1 MNLVSVIIPFYK
13 KHQFLKRAIES
24 ILNQTYQQ
32 FEIII
37 IHDDPEDN
45 NFKLEN
51 DLSDE
56 IEGVERLHLH
66 RDLYEKYLDIKGIT
80 NIAII
85 RNPIDRFFSCSIFLK
100 RMYGN
105 DIQEAM
111 EDPIMFSM
119 MLKNFPLTQAVNW
132 FRPLSDFITEDTYIW
147 KFENGF
153 KDEFEEWISDVLNF
167 PFTVRD
173 VPYEKLSTDETNK
186 LNKSDRLIENIKQF
200 WREDIEQ
207 FYPELG
213 TPL

>member
-1 MNLVSVIIPFYK
+1 MPVYRQDKKRFHFIHIPRTAGRFVESVI
-13 KHQFLKRAIES
+13 
-24 ILNQTYQQ
+24 
-32 FEIII
+32 
-37 IHDDPEDN
+37 EDN

-80 NIAII
+80 NITII

-100 RMYGN
+100 RMYGD

-153 KDEFEEWISDVLNF
+153 KNDFEEWISDVLNF

-173 VPYEKLSTDETNK
+173 VPYKKLSTDETNK

-207 FYPELG
+207 FYPELA
-213 TPL
+213 TSL

>member
-1 MNLVSVIIPFYK
+1 MPVYRQDEKRFHFIHIPRTAGRFVESVI
-13 KHQFLKRAIES
+13 
-24 ILNQTYQQ
+24 
-32 FEIII
+32 
-37 IHDDPEDN
+37 EDN

-51 DLSDE
+51 DISDE

-173 VPYEKLSTDETNK
+173 VPYKKLSTDETNK

-207 FYPELG
+207 FYPELAA
-213 TPL
+213 

>member
-1 MNLVSVIIPFYK
+1 MPVYRQDEKRFHFIHIPRTAGRFVESVI
-13 KHQFLKRAIES
+13 
-24 ILNQTYQQ
+24 
-32 FEIII
+32 
-37 IHDDPEDN
+37 EDN

-173 VPYEKLSTDETNK
+173 VPYKKLSTDETNK

-207 FYPELG
+207 FYPELAP
-213 TPL
+213 PL

>member
-1 MNLVSVIIPFYK
+1 MPVYRQDKKRFHFIHIPRTAGRFVESVI
-13 KHQFLKRAIES
+13 
-24 ILNQTYQQ
+24 
-32 FEIII
+32 
-37 IHDDPEDN
+37 EDN

-80 NIAII
+80 NITII

-100 RMYGN
+100 KMYGD

-153 KDEFEEWISDVLNF
+153 KNDFEEWISDVLNF
-167 PFTVRD
+167 PFIVRD
-173 VPYEKLSTDETNK
+173 VPYKKLSTDETNK

-207 FYPELG
+207 FYPELA
-213 TPL
+213 TSL

>member
-1 MNLVSVIIPFYK
+1 MPIYKQEEQRFHFIHIPRTAGRFVEAVI
-13 KHQFLKRAIES
+13 
-24 ILNQTYQQ
+24 
-32 FEIII
+32 
-37 IHDDPEDN
+37 EDN
-45 NFKLEN
+45 NFKLEGN
-51 DLSDE
+51 FPNV
-56 IEGVERLHLH
+56 IEGVELIHLH
-66 RDLYEKYLDIKGIT
+66 RDLYEKYFDLKGIP
-80 NIAII
+80 NITII

-105 DIQEAM
+105 DIQETM
-111 EDPIMFSM
+111 EDPMMFSM

-132 FRPLSDFITEDTYIW
+132 FRPLSDFIMEDTYIW

-173 VPYEKLSTDETNK
+173 VPYKKLSTDETNK

-207 FYPELG
+207 FYPELA
-213 TPL
+213 TSL

>member
-1 MNLVSVIIPFYK
+1 MPVYKRDTKRFHFIHIPRTAGRFVESVI
-13 KHQFLKRAIES
+13 
-24 ILNQTYQQ
+24 
-32 FEIII
+32 
-37 IHDDPEDN
+37 EDN
-45 NFKLEN
+45 NFELEN
-51 DLSDE
+51 DLPNE

-66 RDLYEKYLDIKGIT
+66 RDLYEKYLNIKGIT
-80 NIAII
+80 NITII

-100 RMYGN
+100 RMYGD

-153 KDEFEEWISDVLNF
+153 KNEFEEWISDVLNF
-167 PFTVRD
+167 PFNVRD
-173 VPYEKLSTDETNK
+173 VPYKKLSTDETNK
-186 LNKSDRLIENIKQF
+186 LNKSDRLIQNIKQF

-207 FYPELG
+207 FYPELA
-213 TPL
+213 TPF

>member
-1 MNLVSVIIPFYK
+1 MPVYRQDKKRFHFIHIPRTAGRFVESVI
-13 KHQFLKRAIES
+13 
-24 ILNQTYQQ
+24 
-32 FEIII
+32 
-37 IHDDPEDN
+37 EDN

-51 DLSDE
+51 DLSNE

-173 VPYEKLSTDETNK
+173 VPYKKLSTDETNK

-207 FYPELG
+207 FYPELA
-213 TPL
+213 TSL

>member
-1 MNLVSVIIPFYK
+1 MPIYKQKEQRFHFIHIPRTAGRFVEAVI
-13 KHQFLKRAIES
+13 
-24 ILNQTYQQ
+24 
-32 FEIII
+32 
-37 IHDDPEDN
+37 EDN
-45 NFKLEN
+45 NFKLEGN
-51 DLSDE
+51 FPNV
-56 IEGVERLHLH
+56 IEGVELIHLH
-66 RDLYEKYLDIKGIT
+66 RDLYEKYFDLKGIP
-80 NIAII
+80 NITII

-105 DIQEAM
+105 DIQETM
-111 EDPIMFSM
+111 EDPMMFSM
-119 MLKNFPLTQAVNW
+119 MLQNFPLTQAVNW

-173 VPYEKLSTDETNK
+173 VPYKKLSTDETNK

-207 FYPELG
+207 FYPELA
-213 TPL
+213 TSL

>member
-1 MNLVSVIIPFYK
+1 MPVYRQDEKRFHFIHIPRTAGRFVESVI
-13 KHQFLKRAIES
+13 
-24 ILNQTYQQ
+24 
-32 FEIII
+32 
-37 IHDDPEDN
+37 EDN

-51 DLSDE
+51 DLSNE

-173 VPYEKLSTDETNK
+173 VPYKKLSTDETNK

-207 FYPELG
+207 FYPELA
-213 TPL
+213 TSL

>member
-1 MNLVSVIIPFYK
+1 MPVYRQDKKRFHFIHIPRTAGRFVESVI
-13 KHQFLKRAIES
+13 
-24 ILNQTYQQ
+24 
-32 FEIII
+32 
-37 IHDDPEDN
+37 EDN

-51 DLSDE
+51 DLSNE
-56 IEGVERLHLH
+56 IEGIERLHLH

-80 NIAII
+80 NITII

-173 VPYEKLSTDETNK
+173 VPYKKLSTDETNK

-207 FYPELG
+207 FYPELA
-213 TPL
+213 TSL

>member
-1 MNLVSVIIPFYK
+1 MPVYRKDEKRFHFIHIPRTAGRFVESVI
-13 KHQFLKRAIES
+13 
-24 ILNQTYQQ
+24 
-32 FEIII
+32 
-37 IHDDPEDN
+37 EDN

-153 KDEFEEWISDVLNF
+153 KNEFEEWISDVLNF

-173 VPYEKLSTDETNK
+173 VPYKKLSTDETNK

-207 FYPELG
+207 FYPELA
-213 TPL
+213 T

>member
-1 MNLVSVIIPFYK
+1 MPIYKQEEQRFHFIHIPRTAGRFVEAII
-13 KHQFLKRAIES
+13 
-24 ILNQTYQQ
+24 
-32 FEIII
+32 
-37 IHDDPEDN
+37 EDN
-45 NFKLEN
+45 NFKLEGN
-51 DLSDE
+51 FPNV
-56 IEGVERLHLH
+56 IEGVELIHLH
-66 RDLYEKYLDIKGIT
+66 RDLYEKYFDLKGIP
-80 NIAII
+80 NITII

-105 DIQEAM
+105 DIQETM
-111 EDPIMFSM
+111 EDPMMFSM
-119 MLKNFPLTQAVNW
+119 MLQNFPLTQAVNW

-153 KDEFEEWISDVLNF
+153 KKEFEEWISDIVDF

-207 FYPELG
+207 FYPELA
-213 TPL
+213 TSL

>member
-1 MNLVSVIIPFYK
+1 
-13 KHQFLKRAIES
+13 
-24 ILNQTYQQ
+24 
-32 FEIII
+32 
-37 IHDDPEDN
+37 
-45 NFKLEN
+45 
-51 DLSDE
+51 
-56 IEGVERLHLH
+56 
-66 RDLYEKYLDIKGIT
+66 
-80 NIAII
+80 
-85 RNPIDRFFSCSIFLK
+85 
-100 RMYGN
+100 MYGN

-167 PFTVRD
+167 PFNVRD
-173 VPYEKLSTDETNK
+173 VPYKKLSTDETNK

-207 FYPELG
+207 FYPELA

>member
-1 MNLVSVIIPFYK
+1 MPVYRQDKKRFHFIHIPRTAGRFVESVI
-13 KHQFLKRAIES
+13 
-24 ILNQTYQQ
+24 
-32 FEIII
+32 
-37 IHDDPEDN
+37 EDN

-153 KDEFEEWISDVLNF
+153 KNDFEEWISDVLNF
-167 PFTVRD
+167 PFIVRD
-173 VPYEKLSTDETNK
+173 VPYKKLSTDETNK

-207 FYPELG
+207 FYPELA
-213 TPL
+213 TSL

>member
-1 MNLVSVIIPFYK
+1 MPVYRQDEKRFHFIHIPRTAGRFVESVI
-13 KHQFLKRAIES
+13 
-24 ILNQTYQQ
+24 
-32 FEIII
+32 
-37 IHDDPEDN
+37 EDN

-173 VPYEKLSTDETNK
+173 VPYKKLSTDETNK

-207 FYPELG
+207 FYPELA
-213 TPL
+213 TSL

>member
-1 MNLVSVIIPFYK
+1 MPVYRQDKKRFHFIHIPRTAGRFVESVI
-13 KHQFLKRAIES
+13 
-24 ILNQTYQQ
+24 
-32 FEIII
+32 
-37 IHDDPEDN
+37 EDN

-56 IEGVERLHLH
+56 IEGIERLHLH

-173 VPYEKLSTDETNK
+173 VPYKKLSTDETNK

-207 FYPELG
+207 FYPELAA
-213 TPL
+213 

>member
-1 MNLVSVIIPFYK
+1 MPVYRQDKKRFHFIHIPRTAGRFVESVI
-13 KHQFLKRAIES
+13 
-24 ILNQTYQQ
+24 
-32 FEIII
+32 
-37 IHDDPEDN
+37 EDN

-51 DLSDE
+51 DLSNE

-207 FYPELG
+207 FYPELA
-213 TPL
+213 TSL

>member
-1 MNLVSVIIPFYK
+1 MPVYRQDKKRFHFIHIPRTAGRFVESVI
-13 KHQFLKRAIES
+13 
-24 ILNQTYQQ
+24 
-32 FEIII
+32 
-37 IHDDPEDN
+37 EDN

-51 DLSDE
+51 DLSNE

-80 NIAII
+80 NITII

-153 KDEFEEWISDVLNF
+153 KNEFEEWISDVLNF

-207 FYPELG
+207 FYPELA
-213 TPL
+213 TSL

>member
-1 MNLVSVIIPFYK
+1 MPVYRQDKKRFHFIHIPRTAGRFVESVI
-13 KHQFLKRAIES
+13 
-24 ILNQTYQQ
+24 
-32 FEIII
+32 
-37 IHDDPEDN
+37 EDN

-173 VPYEKLSTDETNK
+173 VPYKKLSTDETNK

-207 FYPELG
+207 FYPELA
-213 TPL
+213 TSL

>member
-1 MNLVSVIIPFYK
+1 MPTYRHSSGKRFLFVHIPRTAGR
-13 KHQFLKRAIES
+13 FLE
-24 ILNQTYQQ
+24 
-32 FEIII
+32 E
-37 IHDDPEDN
+37 
-45 NFKLEN
+45 NFKENGFELEQ
-51 DLSDE
+51 DDIWKSVDG
-56 IEGVERLHLH
+56 IELAHFHIE
-66 RDLYEKYLDIKGIT
+66 LYEKHLDVEGIPH
-80 NIAII
+80 ISII
-85 RNPIDRFFSCSIFLK
+85 RNPINRFFGASSWLK
-100 RMYGN
+100 RMYGE

-111 EDPIMFSM
+111 EDPMMFSM
-119 MLKNFPLTQAVNW
+119 MLQNFPLTQAVNW

-153 KDEFEEWISDVLNF
+153 KKEFEEWISDIVDF

-207 FYPELG
+207 FYPELA